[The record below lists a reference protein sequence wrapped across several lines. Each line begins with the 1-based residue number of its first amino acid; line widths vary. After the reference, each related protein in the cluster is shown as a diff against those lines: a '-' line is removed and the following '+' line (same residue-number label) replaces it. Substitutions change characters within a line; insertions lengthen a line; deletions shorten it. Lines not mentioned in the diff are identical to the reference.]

1 MALEDLS
8 LNEMKKISHQ
18 IIESEEKKYNISI
31 KVFPLTFIEY
41 YNDYIFKKK
50 FSLTKKFALSLTP
63 IIAGGFND

>member
-1 MALEDLS
+1 MLYLLKLRKERNMSLEDLS

-41 YNDYIFKKK
+41 YNNYIFKKI
-50 FSLTKKFALSLTP
+50 LV
-63 IIAGGFND
+63 